1 MNDMMKAHRVAEQD
15 RLDFLPRYLTPRW
28 MLRGESLVYAWLRRL
43 SSDYQGGYWEF
54 YELSNGGFYLAPALG
69 QETLR
74 LSVEGNDFNETV
86 SADAA
91 GIIATLF
98 ALNHLAC
105 ETCSERIIGLYD
117 ALRDFALEHSESG
130 SILRAID

>member
-1 MNDMMKAHRVAEQD
+1 MSDIIKARRVAEAD
-15 RLDFLPRYLTPRW
+15 RLDFLPRYFTPRW
-28 MLRGESLVYAWLRRL
+28 MLRGESLVYSWMRRL

-54 YELSNGGFYLAPALG
+54 YELSNGGFYLALTG
-69 QETLR
+69 QEALR
-74 LSVEGNDFNETV
+74 LSVEGNGFDGVV

-105 ETCSERIIGLYD
+105 ETRSEGIIDLYD
-117 ALRDFALEHSESG
+117 ALRDFALEHSERA
-130 SILRAID
+130 SILHAID